1 MKLIKI
7 LKDTPF
13 HSGGKE
19 ITIDEFRA
27 AYAWVCSQSVTDD
40 ELLNYIEQE
49 WDCQNK
55 GKLSNNQIGAWFQV
69 VEKFDTE
76 PLVFVHE
83 DLWYVKD
90 FDGMYSVFVSPTFYK
105 EHTSPVINREA
116 CVKKI
121 TIPEARELIREAKFK
136 KYVLYCTNDVNKKM

>member
-13 HSGGKE
+13 HRAGNE
-19 ITIDEFRA
+19 LTIDEFKVI
-27 AYAWVCSQSVTDD
+27 YAQICSQSATDD

-55 GKLSNNQIGAWFQV
+55 GKLSTNQIGDWFKV
-69 VEKFDTE
+69 VEKPETE
-76 PLVFVHE
+76 PLVFVYE

-105 EHTSPVINREA
+105 EYTSPNPNREA

-121 TIPEARELIREAKFK
+121 TIPEARELIRKAKFK